1 MRAPA
6 DRVHLEKF
14 DDERGIV
21 YLGAES
27 RKEPVQV
34 AWRGNLATGEL
45 IELGRSAYGCSV
57 GR

>member
-21 YLGAES
+21 YLGNES
-27 RKEPVQV
+27 CKEPVQV
-34 AWRGNLATGEL
+34 A
-45 IELGRSAYGCSV
+45 
-57 GR
+57 